1 MKIARKYLL
10 AEMTGPFLVGLSS
23 FTLVV
28 LLNRFSRLADLVIAR
43 GVSPRLVGRLLLTL
57 FPPFLEITL
66 PASMLLAVL
75 LALGR
80 LASDSETT
88 AMSGAGMGMREI
100 AVPVLAAC
108 AITFSAS
115 LLVAWRGVPWGYR
128 ETQRTLAAILAE
140 RAGAGASEHV
150 FREVSPD
157 VVLYPDR
164 VSPDGQQ
171 MNGVFLSF
179 RAPGAEPLIVFAR
192 EGRFAPPG
200 DDAAVALEL
209 RDGTIHGDPPG
220 KPLYRIASFG
230 RMEFRVPTE
239 ASIVRGG
246 DDPKGMT
253 IPQLWGIVG
262 RTSGQGRFAT
272 YRYHLHRRLSLAV
285 SCLSFGL
292 LAIPLGMAHRARG
305 KSSAFGITVALVVVY
320 YLFIA
325 VAGTLE
331 RTHPGWMI
339 AFLWAPNVLGI
350 SLSAWILWQS
360 ELRMEFL
367 PRALQALLARR

>member
-1 MKIARKYLL
+1 M
-10 AEMTGPFLVGLSS
+10 AEMAAPFLVGLAS
-23 FTLVV
+23 FTMVV
-28 LLNRFSRLADLVIAR
+28 LLSRYSRVADLVIAR
-43 GVSPRLVGRLLLTL
+43 GVSARLVGRLLLTL
-57 FPPFLEITL
+57 FPPFFEITL

-88 AMSGAGMGMREI
+88 AMSGAGIGMREI

-115 LLVAWRGVPWGYR
+115 LLVAWRGIPWGYR

-140 RAGAGASEHV
+140 RAGAGVSEHV
-150 FREVSPD
+150 FREIAPG
-157 VVLYPDR
+157 VVVYPDR
-164 VSPDGQQ
+164 VSPDGQR
-171 MNGVFLSF
+171 MDGVFLSF
-179 RAPGAEPLIVFAR
+179 RAPGDEPLMVFAR
-192 EGRFAPPG
+192 EGRFAPPAG
-200 DDAAVALEL
+200 DAAVGLEL
-209 RDGTIHGDPPG
+209 GDGTIHADQPG
-220 KPLYRIASFG
+220 KQLYRVASFG

-239 ASIVRGG
+239 ASVVRGG

-253 IPQLWGIVG
+253 IPQLWNVI
-262 RTSGQGRFAT
+262 GQTGGSGRFAT
-272 YRYHLHRRLSLAV
+272 YRYHFHRRLSLAV

-331 RTHPGWMI
+331 RNHPGWMI
-339 AFLWAPNVLGI
+339 AFLWAPNALGI

-360 ELRMEFL
+360 ERRMEFL
-367 PRALQALLARR
+367 PRRLQELLARR